1 MISYKT
7 HLDATWLGYTMGHS
21 QFSFLCG
28 CLRFHEASPVAL
40 VVKNLPASTGDER
53 DTSLIP
59 ESERSTGVGNGN
71 LLQYSCLKNSMDR
84 EL

>member
-28 CLRFHEASPVAL
+28 CLRFQEASQVAL
-40 VVKNLPASTGDER
+40 VVKNTSANVGDIR
-53 DTSLIP
+53 DMGSIP
-59 ESERSTGVGNGN
+59 GSERSPGLGNGN
-71 LLQYSCLKNSMDR
+71 PL
-84 EL
+84 

>member
-28 CLRFHEASPVAL
+28 CLRFHEASQVAL
-40 VVKNLPASTGDER
+40 VVKNPSANVGDIR
-53 DTSLIP
+53 DMGSIP
-59 ESERSTGVGNGN
+59 GSERSPGVGNGN
-71 LLQYSCLKNSMDR
+71 PL
-84 EL
+84 